1 MPDSSVLVVDDHPV
15 ILRACG
21 MVFEEAHAAVYC
33 ASDVEEGYRCFVANR
48 PAVVVADLTYRDGS
62 LSGLALIARIRA
74 LAPEARIL
82 VFSMHDDPTVVA
94 RALAAG
100 ATGYL
105 LKDTTTSDLLA
116 AFHRVRAGM
125 LSIDHR
131 LAIARREAMPHRFR
145 QDIRQDT
152 RHHTRSLS

>member
-21 MVFEEAHAAVYC
+21 MVFEEALAAVYC

-62 LSGLALIARIRA
+62 LSGLWLIARIRA
-74 LAPEARIL
+74 LAPETRIL

-100 ATGYL
+100 AAT
-105 LKDTTTSDLLA
+105 DLLA

-125 LSIDHR
+125 VSIDHR
-131 LAIARREAMPHRFR
+131 LAVARREAVPHRFR
-145 QDIRQDT
+145 QDVRQDIRNDIHQDT
-152 RHHTRSLS
+152 RHHLWSLS